1 MRRFIMTLA
10 STAVLGGAVASASAQ
25 DNLQARAD
33 ALGKLVYTQLPEV
46 NFTGHEFR
54 TVVGF
59 LSELADLDILAKW
72 NEGGFG
78 EGFDPNAKITLQL
91 KNPASL
97 VTILELVMKQATD
110 EETTWVLGDGFVEIG
125 TKAQLNKEKYVRIY
139 PVRELL
145 FVPPKFENAPQLDL
159 QSVLQSAGQSGQ
171 GGSGS
176 SGNMFRQT
184 NQNSQTLNA
193 NRADET
199 KQAEELIDIITSIVE
214 TNQWESLG
222 GDGGSIR
229 YFRGNLIINAADYL
243 HREVGG
249 YPFQPSRVRGA
260 GTAANASNNGA
271 MGLAH
276 AIPSP
281 RYVTLTGD
289 WGIAK
294 IIDIESS
301 SIPALG
307 GGNLTDAGYPYMLAF
322 FFSHPF
328 PGPRAPGRPV
338 RFFLSWRAPC
348 ARGGS
353 PGPVAL
359 SSRSRPTDLRPEA

>member
-10 STAVLGGAVASASAQ
+10 ATAVLGGAVASASAQ
-25 DNLQARAD
+25 DNLPARAA
-33 ALGKLVYTQLPEV
+33 ALGKLLNTQLPEV

-59 LSELADLDILAKW
+59 LSELAGLDILAKW
-72 NEGGFG
+72 NEQGFG

-91 KNPASL
+91 KNSTSL
-97 VTILELVMKQATD
+97 VTILELIMKQATD

-145 FVPPKFENAPQLDL
+145 FLAPRFDNAPQLDL

-171 GGSGS
+171 GGSS
-176 SGNMFRQT
+176 SGNMFQDD
-184 NQNSQTLNA
+184 QN
-193 NRADET
+193 D
-199 KQAEELIDIITSIVE
+199 EELPRANEKDESDLLIEIITSIVE
-214 TNQWESLG
+214 PNQWESLG

-249 YPFQPSRVRGA
+249 YPFQPGRVRGA
-260 GTAANASNNGA
+260 GTVANASNGA

-276 AIPSP
+276 AMPAP

-294 IIDIESS
+294 IVDIETS
-301 SIPALG
+301 SIPVLVG
-307 GGNLTDAGYPYMLAF
+307 GRVIDSGD
-322 FFSHPF
+322 
-328 PGPRAPGRPV
+328 PRK
-338 RFFLSWRAPC
+338 
-348 ARGGS
+348 
-353 PGPVAL
+353 
-359 SSRSRPTDLRPEA
+359 

>member
-10 STAVLGGAVASASAQ
+10 ATVVLGGAVASVSAQ

-33 ALGKLVYTQLPEV
+33 ALGKLVNTQLPEV

-72 NEGGFG
+72 NEQGFG
-78 EGFDPNAKITLQL
+78 EGFDPNVKITLQL
-91 KNPASL
+91 KNPTSL
-97 VTILELVMKQATD
+97 VTILELIMKQATD

-125 TKAQLNKEKYVRIY
+125 TKAQLNKNKYVRIY

-145 FVPPKFENAPQLDL
+145 FVPPKFNNAPQLDL
-159 QSVLQSAGQSGQ
+159 QSVLQSASQSGGS

-176 SGNMFRQT
+176 GNLFRDD
-184 NQNSQTLNA
+184 NQDRDA
-193 NRADET
+193 NDAGRSDEKT
-199 KQAEELIDIITSIVE
+199 ESDLLIEIITSIVE
-214 TNQWESLG
+214 TNQWENLG

-249 YPFQPSRVRGA
+249 YPFQPTRVRGA
-260 GTAANASNNGA
+260 GSVAKASYSP

-276 AIPSP
+276 AIPAP
-281 RYVTLTGD
+281 RYVTLTGE
-289 WGIAK
+289 WGMAK
-294 IIDIESS
+294 IVDIESS
-301 SIPALG
+301 SIPVLVG
-307 GGNLTDAGYPYMLAF
+307 GKVIDSGDP
-322 FFSHPF
+322 
-328 PGPRAPGRPV
+328 
-338 RFFLSWRAPC
+338 
-348 ARGGS
+348 
-353 PGPVAL
+353 
-359 SSRSRPTDLRPEA
+359 DK

>member
-1 MRRFIMTLA
+1 MRRFIMTIA
-10 STAVLGGAVASASAQ
+10 AAAVLGGAVASASAQ

-33 ALGKLVYTQLPEV
+33 ALGKLVNTQLPEV

-59 LSELADLDILAKW
+59 LSELAGLDILAKW
-72 NEGGFG
+72 NEQGFG

-91 KNPASL
+91 KNPTSL

-125 TKAQLNKEKYVRIY
+125 TKTQLNKNKYVRIY
-139 PVRELL
+139 PVLELL
-145 FVPPKFENAPQLDL
+145 FVPPKFEDAPQLDL
-159 QSVLQSAGQSGQ
+159 QSVLQSASQSGS
-171 GGSGS
+171 GGSN
-176 SGNMFRQT
+176 SGNLFQDD
-184 NQNSQTLNA
+184 NQDSEANNA
-193 NRADET
+193 NRGDEKT
-199 KQAEELIDIITSIVE
+199 QSEELIDIITSIVE
-214 TNQWESLG
+214 PNQWESLG

-249 YPFQPSRVRGA
+249 YPFQPSRIRGA
-260 GTAANASNNGA
+260 GSAARASNGPL
-271 MGLAH
+271 GLAQ

-294 IIDIESS
+294 IIDIETS
-301 SIPALG
+301 SIPVLVG
-307 GGNLTDAGYPYMLAF
+307 GRVIDSGD
-322 FFSHPF
+322 
-328 PGPRAPGRPV
+328 PRR
-338 RFFLSWRAPC
+338 
-348 ARGGS
+348 
-353 PGPVAL
+353 
-359 SSRSRPTDLRPEA
+359 

>member
-1 MRRFIMTLA
+1 MRRFIMTIA
-10 STAVLGGAVASASAQ
+10 AAAVLGGAVASASAQ

-33 ALGKLVYTQLPEV
+33 ALGKLVNTQLPEV

-59 LSELADLDILAKW
+59 LSELAGLDILAKW
-72 NEGGFG
+72 NEQGFG

-91 KNPASL
+91 KNPTSL

-125 TKAQLNKEKYVRIY
+125 TKTQLNKNKYVRIY
-139 PVRELL
+139 PVLELL
-145 FVPPKFENAPQLDL
+145 FVPPKFEDAPQLDL
-159 QSVLQSAGQSGQ
+159 QSVLQSASQSGS
-171 GGSGS
+171 GGSN
-176 SGNMFRQT
+176 SGNLFQDD
-184 NQNSQTLNA
+184 NQDSEANNA
-193 NRADET
+193 NRGDEKT
-199 KQAEELIDIITSIVE
+199 QSEELIDIITSIVE
-214 TNQWESLG
+214 PNQWESLG

-260 GTAANASNNGA
+260 GSASRASNGPL
-271 MGLAH
+271 GLAQ

-294 IIDIESS
+294 IIDIETS
-301 SIPALG
+301 SIPVLVG
-307 GGNLTDAGYPYMLAF
+307 GRVIDSGD
-322 FFSHPF
+322 
-328 PGPRAPGRPV
+328 PRR
-338 RFFLSWRAPC
+338 
-348 ARGGS
+348 
-353 PGPVAL
+353 
-359 SSRSRPTDLRPEA
+359 

>member
-1 MRRFIMTLA
+1 MRRFVMTLA
-10 STAVLGGAVASASAQ
+10 ATAVLGGAVASASAQ
-25 DNLQARAD
+25 DNLQARSE
-33 ALGKLVYTQLPEV
+33 ALGKLINTQLPEV

-59 LSELADLDILAKW
+59 LSELAGLDILAKW
-72 NEGGFG
+72 NEQGFG

-91 KNPASL
+91 KNSTSL
-97 VTILELVMKQATD
+97 VTILELIMKQATD

-145 FVPPKFENAPQLDL
+145 FLAPRFDNAPQLDL

-171 GGSGS
+171 GGGSS
-176 SGNMFRQT
+176 SGNMFRDDNQDSDT
-184 NQNSQTLNA
+184 NNA
-193 NRADET
+193 NRADE
-199 KQAEELIDIITSIVE
+199 KVESDLLIEIITSIVE
-214 TNQWESLG
+214 PNQWESLG

-249 YPFQPSRVRGA
+249 YPFQPARVRGT
-260 GTAANASNNGA
+260 GTVANASNGA
-271 MGLAH
+271 TGLAH
-276 AIPSP
+276 AIPAP

-294 IIDIESS
+294 IVDIETS
-301 SIPALG
+301 SIPVLVG
-307 GGNLTDAGYPYMLAF
+307 GRVIDSGD
-322 FFSHPF
+322 
-328 PGPRAPGRPV
+328 PRR
-338 RFFLSWRAPC
+338 
-348 ARGGS
+348 
-353 PGPVAL
+353 
-359 SSRSRPTDLRPEA
+359 